1 MLEKARKA
9 SMEDRTSKRLK
20 GCLGNSTFRPT
31 SFIRILLPVFLLPRR
46 TRGLPHHWTPHF
58 PTDLS
63 LSPPATPYQE
73 AASACSHATSLP
85 RHQGPSHTFDDS
97 FVPTFLSLLVT
108 LLSHTPLSFPMT
120 HSLLRLYSHTT
131 SHSLLIFL
139 TMRHIGPIPLSI
151 VWLLFFDKHGLCAR
165 PLRYLS
171 LERLSHSFL
180 SLNLSGSPATHCFA
194 DCEYRQDL

>member
-9 SMEDRTSKRLK
+9 SMEDRTGKRLK
-20 GCLGNSTFRPT
+20 GCLGNSTFHPT
-31 SFIRILLPVFLLPRR
+31 SFIRFLFPALLLPRR
-46 TRGLPHHWTPHF
+46 TLVPLLLAATLSYRPLPISSGP
-58 PTDLS
+58 S
-63 LSPPATPYQE
+63 LSR
-73 AASACSHATSLP
+73 SHVIPFHVASLP
-85 RHQGPSHTFDDS
+85 RHQGPSHTFDDP
-97 FVPTFLSLLVT
+97 FVPAFLSLLVT

-171 LERLSHSFL
+171 LERLSRSFL